1 MAASAATNET
11 AGSIPSFGT
20 ISGFVR
26 SRTKQVTMSHFYFH
40 IYEHGTLI
48 WDEEGSECPDLD
60 AAKLEAMASATDLA
74 RQALARGEPADGL
87 CVEIRDEDD
96 RILAGLTIREVLAHP
111 RHPNFAPSCGVAGSG
126 LLH

>member
-1 MAASAATNET
+1 
-11 AGSIPSFGT
+11 
-20 ISGFVR
+20 
-26 SRTKQVTMSHFYFH
+26 MSHFYFH

-60 AAKLEAMASATDLA
+60 AAKREAMASATDLA

-111 RHPNFAPSCGVAGSG
+111 RHPSFAPSCGLTGSG

>member
-1 MAASAATNET
+1 MRNL
-11 AGSIPSFGT
+11 GT
-20 ISGFVR
+20 MSGFVR
-26 SRTKQVTMSHFYFH
+26 SRTKQAAMSHYYFH

-60 AAKLEAMASATDLA
+60 AAKREAMASATDLA

-87 CVEIRDEDD
+87 CVEIRDEDG

-111 RHPNFAPSCGVAGSG
+111 LAHPRHPSFAPSCGAVGSG
-126 LLH
+126 RLH